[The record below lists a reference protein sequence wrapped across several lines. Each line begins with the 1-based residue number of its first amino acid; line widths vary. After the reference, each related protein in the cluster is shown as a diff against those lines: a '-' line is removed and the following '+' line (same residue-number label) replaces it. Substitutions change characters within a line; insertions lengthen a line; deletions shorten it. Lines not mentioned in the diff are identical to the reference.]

1 MLSYTGRM
9 LKALFTAHPR
19 SVGETYGEHLR
30 AAAGFGFALIGAG
43 LACLLHALL
52 PFLYVRTGSET
63 VQRLHQRMVEA
74 RGRRAGLTRRRPET

>member
-1 MLSYTGRM
+1 MI
-9 LKALFTAHPR
+9 KALFTVHPR

-52 PFLYVRTGSET
+52 PFVCVRTGSET
-63 VQRLHQRMVEA
+63 VRRLHQRMVEA
-74 RGRRAGLTRRRPET
+74 RGRSVERA